1 MIIKK
6 GNIVFRK
13 LVQEDIE
20 LVRNHRNSHDVSQF
34 MEYREHITP
43 EMQQRWFNSI
53 NNTRNLYFIIEYKD
67 QKIGLINGKDI
78 DWENQSMET
87 GIFIWDKKYLNTH
100 IPLLAVLIF
109 GELGIMTFGLKAYA
123 HILKTNHRAKRY
135 NKLLGFKLC
144 EGQEEA
150 ENQLYVM
157 TKESYLKKAK
167 FIRGAF
173 FKLMGNGD
181 TILEFEKVDHNSG
194 FADFL
199 FERLDNGNI
208 SRVEEINGLKKLHFK
223 AL

>member
-6 GNIVFRK
+6 GNIVFRR
-13 LVQEDIE
+13 LVHEDIE

-43 EMQQRWFNSI
+43 EMQERWFKSI
-53 NNTRNLYFIIEYKD
+53 NNNYNLFFVIEYRD

-78 DWENQSMET
+78 DWDKKSMET

-109 GELGIMTFGLKAYA
+109 GELGVHTFGLKAYA

-135 NKLLGFKLC
+135 NKLLGFVLC
-144 EGQEEA
+144 DGQEDVN
-150 ENQLYVM
+150 NQLYVM
-157 TKESYLKKAK
+157 TKDTYLKKSK

-173 FKLMGNGD
+173 LKLIGNSK
-181 TILEFEKVDHNSG
+181 TTLQFEAHDYENG
-194 FADFL
+194 IADFL
-199 FERLDNGNI
+199 H
-208 SRVEEINGLKKLHFK
+208 KKLDSSKISKTEFNDGLATLYFK
-223 AL
+223 DI

>member
-1 MIIKK
+1 MIIQK
-6 GNIVFRK
+6 GNITFRK
-13 LVQEDIE
+13 LVHDDIE

-34 MEYREHITP
+34 MEYREHITSD
-43 EMQQRWFNSI
+43 MQELWFKSI
-53 NNTRNLYFIIEYKD
+53 DNHHNLFFVIEYKG

-78 DWENQSMET
+78 DWEKRSMET
-87 GIFIWDKKYLNTH
+87 GIFIWDSKYLNTH

-123 HILKTNHRAKRY
+123 HILVTNHRAKRY

-144 EGQEEA
+144 EGQEGI

-157 TKESYLKKAK
+157 TKESYIGKAK

-173 FKLMGNGD
+173 FKLTGKDD
-181 TILEFEKVDHNSG
+181 TILEFENHDFNSG

-199 FERLDNGNI
+199 FAQLDDGNI
-208 SRVEEINGLKKLHFK
+208 SRVEESNGSKRLYFK
-223 AL
+223 TI